1 MTESAG
7 SAMVHNAQC
16 AMCSCAAAVQGCSIV
31 LYCPSIRDL
40 KLEGARH
47 GGFVDIREAG
57 PLYKL
62 ITASRAQSTP
72 YMEPASL

>member
-1 MTESAG
+1 MTESADI
-7 SAMVHNAQC
+7 AMVHNEQC
-16 AMCSCAAAVQGCSIV
+16 AMCSCAVVQGCSIV

-62 ITASRAQSTP
+62 ITTSRAQSTP